1 MATRLSRPVYVIG
14 VGMHPFNNQRLS
26 SESMAD
32 VAGMAALGDAG
43 IAFAEVGALYNGY
56 LGGGVTSGVAIAKEF
71 GLTGI
76 PVTHVE
82 NASATGSCAFGEA
95 VHAVGG
101 GRVDVAM
108 ALGFDDMNRMSGL
121 GRGTRGRVGAEDIML
136 PAAFFAI
143 KTAVFALLLIAFSY
157 LLASYKGLPNVLV
170 VMALLIGLYTFLTNR
185 STVGRRIYALGGNEK
200 AALHHK
206 LLGATRAGGA
216 ERGRRISR
224 YRQAAASSLS
234 AQGSTA

>member
-71 GLTGI
+71 GLPGI

-95 VHAVGG
+95 VHALSVPG
-101 GRVDVAM
+101 GR
-108 ALGFDDMNRMSGL
+108 
-121 GRGTRGRVGAEDIML
+121 
-136 PAAFFAI
+136 P
-143 KTAVFALLLIAFSY
+143 
-157 LLASYKGLPNVLV
+157 
-170 VMALLIGLYTFLTNR
+170 
-185 STVGRRIYALGGNEK
+185 GRRHRPQVDDSPDTLPR
-200 AALHHK
+200 AAP
-206 LLGATRAGGA
+206 
-216 ERGRRISR
+216 
-224 YRQAAASSLS
+224 
-234 AQGSTA
+234 GSIRCP